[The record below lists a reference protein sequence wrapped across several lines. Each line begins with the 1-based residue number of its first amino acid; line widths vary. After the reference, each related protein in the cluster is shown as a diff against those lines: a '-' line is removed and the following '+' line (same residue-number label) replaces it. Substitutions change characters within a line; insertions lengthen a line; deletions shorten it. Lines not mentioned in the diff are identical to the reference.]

1 MALDAGNE
9 DLARKA
15 LAKKSE
21 SDKQVAS
28 MQQAV
33 ESARQTS
40 EKLKSQVR
48 TGVTVTPSAGMMKRA
63 VDGTDRGSVPAG
75 LPLASAARGGRPVFA
90 FRISRAIAYLGLS

>member
-1 MALDAGNE
+1 MDAAVSAAPADLAGNE

-40 EKLKSQVR
+40 EKLKAQV
-48 TGVTVTPSAGMMKRA
+48 A
-63 VDGTDRGSVPAG
+63 VCNSE
-75 LPLASAARGGRPVFA
+75 
-90 FRISRAIAYLGLS
+90 LGLKLFPDEEEHIVSYLNDTYYKFR